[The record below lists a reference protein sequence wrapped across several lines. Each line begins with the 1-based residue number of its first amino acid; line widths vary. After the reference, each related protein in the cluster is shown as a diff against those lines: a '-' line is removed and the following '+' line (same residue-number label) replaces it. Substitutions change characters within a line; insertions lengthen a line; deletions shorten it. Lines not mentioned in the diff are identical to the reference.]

1 MGWACGLPL
10 AMDQSKVPVL
20 VSACLLGRACR
31 YDGGHNRDVVLE
43 EQLAARGERAVPV
56 CPEDAGGLGT
66 PRPAAWMTG
75 AAAEVLQG
83 CARVVDV
90 QGRDVTAQFVAGA
103 DAAVEAA
110 RAVGARRAYLKE
122 RSPSCGV
129 VASHRGDGVGGS
141 EVRPGPGVT
150 AQRLLDAGLE
160 VHGVEGRR
168 VHDHDPSEHGA
179 AERGAAEH
187 GAAEHDARS
196 RNADAPRSEL

>member
-1 MGWACGLPL
+1 
-10 AMDQSKVPVL
+10 MDTSLTPVL

-31 YDGGHNRDVVLE
+31 YDGGHNRDVVLD

-75 AAAEVLQG
+75 AAAEVLAG

-90 QGRDVTAQFVAGA
+90 HGRDVTAQFVAGA
-103 DAAVEAA
+103 DLAVEVA
-110 RAVGARRAYLKE
+110 RAAGARRAYLKE

-129 VASHRGDGVGGS
+129 AASHRVNGAGAS
-141 EVRPGPGVT
+141 EAQSGPGVT

-168 VHDHDPSEHGA
+168 VHEDHDEH
-179 AERGAAEH
+179 H
-187 GAAEHDARS
+187 HDTAQ
-196 RNADAPRSEL
+196 RNAADPNAQEQGATNRGSDAPRNEP

>member
-1 MGWACGLPL
+1 
-10 AMDQSKVPVL
+10 MDSSPTPVL

-31 YDGGHNRDVVLE
+31 YDGGHNRDAVLE

-75 AAAEVLQG
+75 AAADVLAG
-83 CARVVDV
+83 RARVVDV
-90 QGRDVTAQFVAGA
+90 HGRDVTAQFVDGA
-103 DAAVEAA
+103 DAAVEVA

-129 VASHRGDGVGGS
+129 VASHRANGAGVS
-141 EVRPGPGVT
+141 EAQPGPGVT

-168 VHDHDPSEHGA
+168 VHDHGA

-187 GAAEHDARS
+187 GAAEHDTRS
-196 RNADAPRSEL
+196 PNADAPRSEP